1 MNSKNLWDTGEV
13 YSLVDI
19 FRNPEIPEAMFGKV
33 FSILRI
39 NKKEFGDDQKIWKAC
54 CVFQ

>member
-19 FRNPEIPEAMFGKV
+19 LRNPEIPEAMFGIV

-39 NKKEFGDDQKIWKAC
+39 KN
-54 CVFQ
+54 